1 MVNKHS
7 EITIHSSA
15 AEYLTYVA
23 SVGDQADSFELRYE
37 DENIWLTQKM
47 MSMLYDVSLPT
58 INEHI
63 KRIYSDGELTEKAT
77 IRKYRIVQME
87 GSRQVSREVSH
98 YNLQMIIA
106 VGFKVNND
114 RAVRF
119 RKWAGQIVK
128 DYTIQGWTMDKERLK
143 KGHMFTDEY
152 FERQLQNIR
161 EIRLS
166 ERKFYQ
172 KITDL
177 YATAFDYDKDA
188 KTTRRF
194 FQTVQN
200 KMHWAV
206 HRHTAAEL
214 IVERADAEKEHMGLT
229 TWEAAPDGKIVKA
242 DVSIAKNYLSDKE
255 MAYMERIVSL

>member
-1 MVNKHS
+1 MPKKKK

-15 AEYLTYVA
+15 ADYLTYVA
-23 SVGDQADSFELRYE
+23 AVGDNADSMEMRYE

-47 MSMLYDVSLPT
+47 MAALYDVSLPT

-63 KRIYSDGELTEKAT
+63 KKIYDDSELIEEAT
-77 IRKYRIVQME
+77 IRKFRIVQTE
-87 GSRQVSREVSH
+87 GSRQVNRKVIH
-98 YNLQMIIA
+98 YNFQMIIA

-114 RAVRF
+114 RVVRF
-119 RKWAGQIVK
+119 RKWSGQIVK
-128 DYTIQGWTMDKERLK
+128 DYTIQGWSIDKERLK

-206 HRHTAAEL
+206 HRHIAAEL
-214 IVERADAEKEHMGLT
+214 IVKRADAEKEHMGLT
-229 TWEAAPDGKIVKA
+229 Y
-242 DVSIAKNYLSDKE
+242 SI
-255 MAYMERIVSL
+255 